1 MPGKPFRSK
10 LLPHAEFIREARAQ
24 GLGYREIAA
33 ELHSRFGLT
42 TAPANIFSFVK
53 VRARRRPVFAL
64 PPRHPPAATPA
75 RVPTLAPLR
84 AAPNPDPGANWHFY
98 DPNKPLEKLPLQP

>member
-24 GLGYREIAA
+24 GIGYREIAI
-33 ELHSRFGLT
+33 ELHRRFDLT

-53 VRARRRPVFAL
+53 VRACRRPVFAL
-64 PPRHPPAATPA
+64 PPRHQPIATPA
-75 RVPTLAPLR
+75 PLSTLAPR
-84 AAPNPDPGANWHFY
+84 QPAPNPAPVANWHFY
-98 DPNKPLEKLPLQP
+98 DPNKPLEKLPS

>member
-10 LLPHAEFIREARAQ
+10 LLPHAEFIREAREQ
-24 GLGYREIAA
+24 GRGYREIAA

-53 VRARRRPVFAL
+53 VRACRRPVFAL
-64 PPRHPPAATPA
+64 PPRHAPVATPA
-75 RVPTLAPLR
+75 NVASPAPSRL
-84 AAPNPDPGANWHFY
+84 APNPAPTANWHFY